1 MTQSRQ
7 PEDRDLITRVARLEY
22 RLTQIESSNTLL
34 QETIAPG
41 GYVTDGFERV
51 VDRIEGVEDRI
62 DGVENRLINRIDGV
76 EDRLRF
82 EIKNKNDELKTEI
95 NQRFDAQDLK
105 FDMILCR
112 LSGESNLE

>member
-22 RLTQIESSNTLL
+22 RLTQIENSNTQL

-62 DGVENRLINRIDGV
+62 DGVE
-76 EDRLRF
+76 DRLRF
-82 EIKNKNDELKTEI
+82 EIKNNNDELKTEI

-105 FDMILCR
+105 FDTILRR

>member
-22 RLTQIESSNTLL
+22 RLTQIENTNTQL

-51 VDRIEGVEDRI
+51 VERLRSEIQESEG
-62 DGVENRLINRIDGV
+62 RLVNRIDGV

-82 EIKNKNDELKTEI
+82 ESQIKH
-95 NQRFDAQDLK
+95 
-105 FDMILCR
+105 
-112 LSGESNLE
+112 

>member
-22 RLTQIESSNTLL
+22 RLTQIENTNTQL

-51 VDRIEGVEDRI
+51 VDRI
-62 DGVENRLINRIDGV
+62 DGVEERLVNRIDGV
-76 EDRLRF
+76 EERLNTKIEGVEERLNA
-82 EIKNKNDELKTEI
+82 KLD
-95 NQRFDAQDLK
+95 
-105 FDMILCR
+105 ILIR
-112 LSGESNLE
+112 GMTGMGQE